1 MRCAPERHHAAASKR
16 RGVYDSVDA
25 GERLQVKRIVVKR
38 CCWCPHHKRVVQETG
53 TGTLDFYW
61 RITDLVGGSPSA
73 FRLGNFNSAVFDANY
88 YRWSRRRRPFEH
100 YLQLYGHQKY
110 GQNDFSVLLRQGN
123 ISASYK
129 VQMLPCS
136 LMCIIFNAWT

>member
-38 CCWCPHHKRVVQETG
+38 CCWCLHHKRVVRE
-53 TGTLDFYW
+53 
-61 RITDLVGGSPSA
+61 I
-73 FRLGNFNSAVFDANY
+73 
-88 YRWSRRRRPFEH
+88 EH

-123 ISASYK
+123 ISAPHI
-129 VQMLPCS
+129 VQLLHCS
-136 LMCIIFNAWT
+136 LMCIIFSAWI